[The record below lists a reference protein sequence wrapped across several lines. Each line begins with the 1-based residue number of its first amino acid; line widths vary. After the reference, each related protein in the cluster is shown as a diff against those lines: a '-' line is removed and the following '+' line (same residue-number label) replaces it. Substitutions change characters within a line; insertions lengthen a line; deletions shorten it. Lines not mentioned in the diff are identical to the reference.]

1 MLLAGLFSAL
11 GVTLS
16 ALFARYLPLEVA
28 EGVDPGGV
36 LKILGSRDLVYVLLL
51 SFVAFRWL
59 VPSLLP
65 PLAVVVTV
73 GSQAYWIACLA
84 RIRQSRSGR

>member
-1 MLLAGLFSAL
+1 MF
-11 GVTLS
+11 
-16 ALFARYLPLEVA
+16 
-28 EGVDPGGV
+28 
-36 LKILGSRDLVYVLLL
+36 KILGSRDLVYILLL

-73 GSQAYWIACLA
+73 GSQACWIACLA